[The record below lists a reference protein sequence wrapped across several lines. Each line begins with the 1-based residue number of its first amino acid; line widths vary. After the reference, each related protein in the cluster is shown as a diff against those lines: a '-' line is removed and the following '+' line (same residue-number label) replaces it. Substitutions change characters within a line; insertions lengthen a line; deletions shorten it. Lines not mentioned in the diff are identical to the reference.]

1 MKFGARI
8 LKNLPLLSKKKKKK
22 KQQQQQQQQKTNRQ
36 RRVKGSLKQD
46 SCKLHIL
53 NNMWI
58 QNSKVY

>member
-1 MKFGARI
+1 MKFGARF

-22 KQQQQQQQQKTNRQ
+22 NQQQQQKTNRQ

-46 SCKLHIL
+46 SCKLHIP